1 MTIQINVTSMANE
14 AQPVEKEDAQNN
26 RQLLWLLAGLY
37 LVQGIP
43 VGLAF
48 QAFPAL
54 LRHAGASLDLVA
66 MVPLAAMPWVLKFFW
81 APLVENHWLDR
92 WGRRRSWFIPLQ
104 LLCALTLGMM
114 AIIPLDAHAAMP
126 LLVLIGILALLSS
139 TQDIVTDGLATERL
153 NGAALGRAN
162 ILQVGCFMLGMLVG
176 GALVMI
182 AVEQLGYAPTFVA
195 LAILQLICLVP
206 VLRWR
211 EPAPSEVQIAVPAR
225 LILFFK
231 RPYLLIMLVLT
242 MCATMGGSILFSL
255 SKLVLLDAGWSMTD
269 VGVISG
275 VGNSF
280 MVILG
285 CLMVIP
291 LVNRM
296 SPWSVL
302 LLGLAL
308 LMISSCSWTLLQYRQ
323 MLTPP
328 LVWAVV
334 LFTGL
339 AIGINAVASYTLMM
353 QFARAGCQPGTDV
366 AGFQATQAFGD
377 IVMAIVGVMLASSLG
392 YQWALLL
399 AVPVAFCCL
408 VFVLIGQD
416 RIQIAELSAL

>member
-1 MTIQINVTSMANE
+1 MTTQINAVYISNE
-14 AQPVEKEDAQNN
+14 EQPAEGAQHN

-54 LRHAGASLDLVA
+54 LRHAGAGLDLVA

-81 APLVENHWLDR
+81 APLVENHWSDR
-92 WGRRRSWFIPLQ
+92 WGRRRSWLIPLQ
-104 LLCALTLGMM
+104 LLSALTLAAMAMM
-114 AIIPLDAHAAMP
+114 PLDIHTAMP
-126 LLVLIGILALLSS
+126 LLVLIGVLALLSS
-139 TQDIVTDGLATERL
+139 TQDIATDGLATERL
-153 NGAALGRAN
+153 TSAALGFAN

-176 GALVMI
+176 GAVVMI
-182 AVEQLGYAPTFVA
+182 AVEQLGHARTFVA
-195 LAILQLICLVP
+195 LAVLQLACLVS

-211 EPAPSEVQIAVPAR
+211 ESAPSEIQVVVPAR
-225 LILFFK
+225 LAPFFK
-231 RPYLLIMLVLT
+231 RPHVLLMLALT
-242 MCATMGGSILFSL
+242 MSATMGGSVLFSL

-275 VGNSF
+275 VGNSL

-285 CLMVIP
+285 CLLVVP
-291 LVNRM
+291 LVNRI

-302 LLGLAL
+302 LIGLAL
-308 LMISSCSWTLLQYRQ
+308 LLISSFGWALLQYWQ

-328 LVWAVV
+328 LAWIIA

-353 QFARAGCQPGTDV
+353 QFARAGSQPGTDV

-377 IVMAIVGVMLASSLG
+377 TAMAMLGVALASSLG

-399 AVPVAFCCL
+399 AVPIALCCL
-408 VFVLIGQD
+408 VSVLIGQN
-416 RIQIAELSAL
+416 RIHLAALAIK

>member
-1 MTIQINVTSMANE
+1 MTSQVNLTSIADGE
-14 AQPVEKEDAQNN
+14 QSVSDTQNN

-81 APLVENHWLDR
+81 APLVENHWSDR
-92 WGRRRSWFIPLQ
+92 WGRRRSWLIPLQ
-104 LLCALTLGMM
+104 LLCALTLAVM
-114 AIIPLDAHAAMP
+114 AWMPLDTHGAMP
-126 LLVLIGILALLSS
+126 LLGLIGVLALLSS
-139 TQDIVTDGLATERL
+139 TQDIATDGLAAERL
-153 NGAALGRAN
+153 TGAALGRAN
-162 ILQVGCFMLGMLVG
+162 VLQVGCFMLGMLVG
-176 GALVMI
+176 GAVVMV
-182 AVEQLGYAPTFVA
+182 AVEQLGYAPTFAA
-195 LAILQLICLVP
+195 LSILQLACLVP

-211 EPAPSEVQIAVPAR
+211 EPAPSETQIAVPAR
-225 LILFFK
+225 LALFFK
-231 RPYLLIMLVLT
+231 RPHVLIMLMLT
-242 MCATMGGSILFSL
+242 MCATMGGSVLFSL

-275 VGNSF
+275 VGNSL

-285 CLMVIP
+285 CLLVVP

-308 LMISSCSWTLLQYRQ
+308 LLFSSSSWALLQYWQ
-323 MLTPP
+323 TLTPQ
-328 LVWAVV
+328 LVWVV
-334 LFTGL
+334 ALSTGL

-353 QFARAGCQPGTDV
+353 QFARTGGQPGTDV

-377 IVMAIVGVMLASSLG
+377 TTMAMLGVMLASSLG

-399 AVPVAFCCL
+399 AVPVALCCL
-408 VFVLIGQD
+408 IFVLIGQD
-416 RIQIAELSAL
+416 RVQQPTLPQDR